1 MCLSDGGETPGSDDD
16 DNDDMFFD
24 SPKDSSFVFS
34 VTGVRLVLRSR
45 VDREYCRRSISQE
58 IQE

>member
-1 MCLSDGGETPGSDDD
+1 MCLSDRGETQGSDDD
-16 DNDDMFFD
+16 DDDMFFD
-24 SPKDSSFVFS
+24 SPKDLSFVFS
-34 VTGVRLVLRSR
+34 VTEGVLRNR